1 MRLREFAV
9 DDKTMNDLLE
19 HGTGGAATAA
29 MVASVPNAIGPV
41 ISRQPSLF
49 GYIPQKTR
57 KKRKSKSKSA

>member
-1 MRLREFAV
+1 MRLREFAEADV
-9 DDKTMNDLLE
+9 KMMGLLE

-49 GYIPQKTR
+49 GYIPQKSR
-57 KKRKSKSKSA
+57 KKRKSKNRA